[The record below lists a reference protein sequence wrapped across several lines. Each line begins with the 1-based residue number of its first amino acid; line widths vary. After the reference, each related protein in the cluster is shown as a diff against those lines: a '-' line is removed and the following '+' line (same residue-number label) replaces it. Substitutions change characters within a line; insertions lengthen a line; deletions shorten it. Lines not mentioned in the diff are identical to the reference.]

1 MNSKADVAYR
11 LNLAKGFL
19 REAEEDLQLE
29 RWRSCVDNSQLCVE
43 NSGKAILMLFGVS
56 SKTHEPAKHLA
67 QLIKNEQVLSQI
79 RERLKE
85 FLPDFLTLGVEE
97 HFMTDYGDE
106 TSYKLPWELF
116 DRESAITA
124 IESARRCKSAA
135 EEVVEETRR
144 WRSERTGRDV

>member
-1 MNSKADVAYR
+1 VNSSADVAYC

-19 REAEEDLQLE
+19 REAEEDSQLE

-56 SKTHEPAKHLA
+56 SKSHEPAKHLA
-67 QLIKNEQVLSQI
+67 QLIKNAQI
-79 RERLKE
+79 PSHVRERLKE
-85 FLPDFLTLGVEE
+85 FLPDFLALGVEE

-116 DRESAITA
+116 DRESAMTA
-124 IESARRCKSAA
+124 LESARRCKSAA
-135 EEVVEETRR
+135 EEVVELTRR
-144 WRSERTGRDV
+144 WRAEGSGQDS